1 MPASSGRLIWRFG
14 LFLVP
19 AILFA
24 LLAAYTWVVFQ
35 WSYSEGERAGYVQKF
50 SRKGWFCKTWEGQ
63 LALVAIPGSMP
74 EIFHFTARDE
84 AIAARING
92 LMGRRVALTYQQHV
106 GIPSTCFGETGY
118 FVVDVKAIE

>member
-1 MPASSGRLIWRFG
+1 MR
-14 LFLVP
+14 LVP
-19 AILFA
+19 F
-24 LLAAYTWVVFQ
+24 
-35 WSYSEGERAGYVQKF
+35 
-50 SRKGWFCKTWEGQ
+50 GQ